1 MKYNR
6 SEVSKYQNYRL
17 YLRPD
22 SQGDPV
28 LPLVDALD
36 AGCTLVYISPGGRE
50 QTIEATGDG
59 TYTLRDGISSTR
71 TLDQDGLLE
80 LLGSVV
86 TGYRESVE
94 RAAKDVLAKR
104 IAEGMSVEELAAL
117 VAGLG
122 GAEPEDDDPEV
133 PEVVED

>member
-6 SEVSKYQNYRL
+6 AEINKYLNLRL

-28 LPLVDALD
+28 PAIKQSID

-50 QTIEATGDG
+50 QTIEANSDG
-59 TYTLRDGISSTR
+59 TYTLQDGISSTR
-71 TLDQDGLLE
+71 TLDQDGLCEHLSSAV
-80 LLGSVV
+80 GD
-86 TGYRESVE
+86 YQDSVE

-104 IAEGMSVEELAAL
+104 IAEVMSVEELAAL

-122 GAEPEDDDPEV
+122 GQEPE
-133 PEVVED
+133 VEE